1 MQDSVLNSI
10 NTNICLFALV
20 PAEVCHF
27 EAQAAFL
34 CYLFIFLAE
43 KKSAQ
48 VIFLLDK
55 ISWVCVCAFSCSS
68 NFVCFKKWYFRF
80 LCDLF
85 IPHME
90 EQCCLAVSG
99 VGTYAEQVP
108 WRFWLFRMFYTCT
121 VSSFWKEGKSSL
133 ICLPD
138 WTKNAMG
145 FCSGLKSCKISA
157 LYFLRESQDCLF
169 SCFHSV

>member
-27 EAQAAFL
+27 AAQAAFL
-34 CYLFIFLAE
+34 CYLFVFLVE
-43 KKSAQ
+43 KNSAQ

-55 ISWVCVCAFSCSS
+55 FSWVCAYAFSCNSS
-68 NFVCFKKWYFRF
+68 NFVGFRKWYFRF

-90 EQCCLAVSG
+90 EQCRLAVSG
-99 VGTYAEQVP
+99 VETYAEQIP
-108 WRFWLFRMFYTCT
+108 RRFWLFRMFYTCT
-121 VSSFWKEGKSSL
+121 VSSFFLKRGEILTHWNNLSSRL
-133 ICLPD
+133 D
-138 WTKNAMG
+138 KKNMG
-145 FCSGLKSCKISA
+145 FRSGLKSCKISA
-157 LYFLRESQDCLF
+157 LYFFQ
-169 SCFHSV
+169 